1 MTFQATIETLLQ
13 RTGASRTTLRLDRP
27 EGFFPV
33 VAEALAPGIRSI
45 ADDTSIDLG
54 ASPTFQSLEH
64 ERRLLIQA
72 DLLAADPAP
81 PTELIELYGARAQ
94 MLAPVVRDDA
104 LAGIVSVHYAQGPRE
119 WTDDD
124 VAALEEAAAQV
135 LAELG

>member
-54 ASPTFQSLEH
+54 ASPTFQSLER

>member
-1 MTFQATIETLLQ
+1 MTFQTAIETLLQ

-45 ADDTSIDLG
+45 AGDTSIDLR
-54 ASPTFQSLEH
+54 ASATFQSLE
-64 ERRLLIQA
+64 RDQQLLIQS

-81 PTELIELYGARAQ
+81 PAELIELYGARAQ
-94 MLAPVVRDDA
+94 MLAPVVRDDS
-104 LAGIVSVHYAQGPRE
+104 LVGIVSVHYSQGSRT

-124 VAALEEAAAQV
+124 VAALEEAVEQV

>member
-54 ASPTFQSLEH
+54 ASPTFQSLER
-64 ERRLLIQA
+64 ERR
-72 DLLAADPAP
+72 LLAADPAP

>member
-27 EGFFPV
+27 EAFFPV

-45 ADDTSIDLG
+45 ADDTSIDLR
-54 ASPTFQSLEH
+54 ASATFQSLER
-64 ERRLLIQA
+64 ERRLLIQS

-81 PTELIELYGARAQ
+81 PAELIELYGARSQ
-94 MLAPVVRDDA
+94 MLAPIVRDDA
-104 LAGIVSVHYAQGPRE
+104 LAGIVSVHYAPGPRE

-124 VAALEEAAAQV
+124 VAALEEAVTQV
-135 LAELG
+135 RAELG